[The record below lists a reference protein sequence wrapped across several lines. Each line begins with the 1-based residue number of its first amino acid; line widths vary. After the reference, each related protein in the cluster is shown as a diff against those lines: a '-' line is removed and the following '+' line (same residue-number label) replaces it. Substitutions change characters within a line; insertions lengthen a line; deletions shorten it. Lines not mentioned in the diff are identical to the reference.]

1 MYLHIFIG
9 IAPKQGAANPAPYV
23 VLKGDEYMLE
33 FIGLVV
39 CVIVISLIVDAAT
52 SDDVDFEITLGGKK
66 VFEYH
71 KHNEDKKQ
79 KCDKKDL

>member
-1 MYLHIFIG
+1 
-9 IAPKQGAANPAPYV
+9 
-23 VLKGDEYMLE
+23 MLE